1 MAVQKI
7 ERSQEITERR
17 NFWFRPFCLA
27 VLVLLLLNTIVVGVI
42 IVLLVRQV
50 ISIPPNLISAL
61 TGGPAQ
67 TTITATTVLDKIQSL
82 SSLVTTRYNY
92 SSLVTSNRDMPGILN
107 GLYGDKL
114 IMVAVG
120 QVDAGIDLHKVTA
133 TGNGDSMTITLPPP
147 ELQSCSL
154 DEKNSY
160 VVSRETGLFAK
171 PAPNLDQ
178 EARRFA
184 IAQFRADALNS
195 DIYSQVQ
202 TSAQTAVGQFVNGLG
217 VKKFN
222 IVTTPP
228 DPNAPLPDSC
238 K

>member
-1 MAVQKI
+1 MA
-7 ERSQEITERR
+7 TERVEKGVVER
-17 NFWFRPFCLA
+17 KTFWFRPFCLA

-42 IVLLVRQV
+42 VVLLVRQIV
-50 ISIPPNLISAL
+50 TIPPGILSAL
-61 TGGPAQ
+61 TGGPAP
-67 TTITATTVLDKIQSL
+67 TTVQATTVLDRIEAL
-82 SSLVTTRYNY
+82 SELVTTRYNY
-92 SSLVTSNRDMPGILN
+92 SSLVTSNRELPHILG

-120 QVDAGIDLHKVTA
+120 HVNAGIDMHKANVTENSG
-133 TGNGDSMTITLPPP
+133 TMTITLPPP
-147 ELQSCSL
+147 ELQDCFL

-160 VVSRETGLFAK
+160 VVSRETGVFAR
-171 PAPNLDQ
+171 PAPNLDV

-184 IAQFRADALNS
+184 
-195 DIYSQVQ
+195 
-202 TSAQTAVGQFVNGLG
+202 VGQFRDNALNADIYGEVQRNAQTVIGTFVTDLG